1 MKRREERI
9 GKGHGEE
16 GTERKER
23 KGQRGEEMDRDMAE
37 WEFTKKNAER

>member
-9 GKGHGEE
+9 GNGHGEE

-37 WEFTKKNAER
+37 CE